1 MNTEAIGGYLELE
14 LPRGGTEF
22 HRGALRFQSSR
33 AAFLALLRTCRP
45 TAVWMPWYICESMV
59 EPVMMAGIPIKRYEI
74 DERLRIKSAEPADG
88 EWLLYVNYFG
98 ISANNVEDVLDRFPR
113 TRVVIDNAQAFFA
126 EPRECA
132 ANLYSPRKFVGVP
145 DGGYLVTDHPVP
157 APAETD
163 RTSQQR
169 VSHLL
174 QRIDA
179 DAETGYAAYTAAE
192 ESLKCQEPKGMSKL
206 TQRILAGINYD
217 EIRAKR
223 VANFAYLHEK
233 LRPFNGFP
241 LELDSNN
248 VPLCYPYLGGPVDLQ
263 AKLIANRIYTPRY
276 WPEIAADESVPPFE
290 AELART
296 ARFLPCDQRLS
307 FAQLDNVVRHVLNQR
322 NLS

>member
-14 LPRGGTEF
+14 LPREGAEF
-22 HRGALRFQSSR
+22 HRDALRFQSSR
-33 AAFLALLRTCRP
+33 AAFLALLRACRP
-45 TAVWMPWYICESMV
+45 TAVRMPWYICESMV
-59 EPVMMAGIPIKRYEI
+59 EPVVMAGIPIKRYEI
-74 DERLRIKSAEPADG
+74 DERLRVKSVTLADG

-98 ISANNVEDVLDRFPR
+98 ISGNNVEDVLDRFPR
-113 TRVVIDNAQAFFA
+113 ERVVIDNAQAFFA
-126 EPRECA
+126 EPRECG

-157 APAETD
+157 APTEID

-169 VSHLL
+169 FSHLL

-179 DAETGYAAYTAAE
+179 DAEAGYAAYTAAE

-217 EIRAKR
+217 EVRAKR
-223 VANFAYLHEK
+223 VANFVYLHEK
-233 LRPFNGFP
+233 LGPSNCFP
-241 LELDSNN
+241 LELNGNN
-248 VPLCYPYLGGPVDLQ
+248 VPLCYPYLGGPADLH

-276 WPEIAADESVPPFE
+276 WTEIATNESVPPFE

-296 ARFLPCDQRLS
+296 ALFLPCDQRLS
-307 FAQLDNVVRHVLNQR
+307 LTQLDDIARLVLNQR
-322 NLS
+322 NRS